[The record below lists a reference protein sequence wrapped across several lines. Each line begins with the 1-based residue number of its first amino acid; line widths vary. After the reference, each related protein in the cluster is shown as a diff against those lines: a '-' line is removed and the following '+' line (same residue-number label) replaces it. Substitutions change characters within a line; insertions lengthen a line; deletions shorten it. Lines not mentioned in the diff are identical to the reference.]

1 MKTTLF
7 AGIIWLTI
15 GNSTGHFLLTAQY
28 PDKIKFKGR
37 EYSLNSNPLELYFE
51 QYPGKRP
58 KNGVISTA
66 LWRGYVAHFEVID
79 NQLFVTDIQ
88 VEVRDPNSKDNHHF
102 LWVSMYD
109 EVFPNTKRTKLEEY
123 SGILILPYG
132 KMVNYVHMGYASTFT
147 KYWLLEIERGNFN
160 EARKYNHQEFE
171 AFKQR
176 QFEAFKQTEAYIKL
190 FSELKKNDIGS
201 DDTFIESF
209 ISDFVIN
216 YTSKFLVD

>member
-1 MKTTLF
+1 
-7 AGIIWLTI
+7 
-15 GNSTGHFLLTAQY
+15 
-28 PDKIKFKGR
+28 
-37 EYSLNSNPLELYFE
+37 
-51 QYPGKRP
+51 
-58 KNGVISTA
+58 
-66 LWRGYVAHFEVID
+66 
-79 NQLFVTDIQ
+79 
-88 VEVRDPNSKDNHHF
+88 
-102 LWVSMYD
+102 MYD